1 MAQYQH
7 AENVI
12 LFQRKQN
19 RPLTILAVDDD
30 RLERALLEA
39 YVSELG
45 HQTIQAENGADALRI
60 LQEGREPVD
69 VILMDRMMP
78 VLDGLSTVRNIKAD
92 PVLRKIPI
100 IMVTAMSNIKA
111 IQEGLEAGVF
121 YYLTKPI
128 EAGMLRSVLIAATRE
143 AQQNR
148 TLSEELRKHRLS
160 FDLIHT
166 CKFHFHTLAEAECL
180 AGFMA
185 HCFPDPERALPGL
198 AELLINAVE
207 HGTLEIGYDKKT
219 ELLENNS
226 WLAEIEYRQES
237 EPYKS
242 RKVEAVLTQKED
254 GIYLVVTDEGP
265 GFDWH
270 RYMTIDPSRA
280 SDTHGRG
287 IAQAKAIS
295 FDKLT
300 YNEKGNQVVAFM
312 HKTQHLEW

>member
-1 MAQYQH
+1 MHAQ
-7 AENVI
+7 NVI
-12 LFQRKQN
+12 PFARKQD

-39 YVSELG
+39 YVSDLG
-45 HQTIQAENGADALRI
+45 HVTIQAENGAEALRI
-60 LQEGREPVD
+60 LQESKQPVD

-78 VLDGLSTVRNIKAD
+78 IMDGLSAVRNIKED
-92 PVLRKIPI
+92 PILRRIPI
-100 IMVTAMSNIKA
+100 VMATAVSNVKA
-111 IQEGLEAGVF
+111 VQEGLEAGVF

-148 TLSEELRKHRLS
+148 TLSDELRKHRLS
-160 FDLIHT
+160 FNLIHT
-166 CKFHFHTLAEAECL
+166 CKFQFKTIAEAECL

-185 HCFPDPERALPGL
+185 HCFPEPERTLPGL

-207 HGTLEIGYDKKT
+207 HGNLEIGYDPKT
-219 ELLENNS
+219 MLLEEGR
-226 WLAEIEYRQES
+226 WLEEINRRQQTA
-237 EPYKS
+237 PYS
-242 RKVEAVLTQKED
+242 DRFVEAVITQKDD
-254 GIYLVVTDEGP
+254 GIYLVITDQGN
-265 GFDWH
+265 GFNWH

-287 IAQAKAIS
+287 IAQARAIS

-300 YNEKGNQVVAFM
+300 YNEKGNQVVAVVS
-312 HKTQHLEW
+312 KKQNLEW

>member
-1 MAQYQH
+1 MPRH

-12 LFQRKQN
+12 PFARKQN
-19 RPLTILAVDDD
+19 RPLTVLAVDDD

-39 YVSELG
+39 YVSDLG
-45 HQTIQAENGADALRI
+45 HVTIQAENGAEALRI
-60 LQEGREPVD
+60 LQEGNEPVD

-78 VLDGLSTVRNIKAD
+78 VLDGLSAVRNIKDD

-100 IMVTAMSNIKA
+100 VMVTAVSNTKA

-148 TLSEELRKHRLS
+148 TLSDELRKHRLS
-160 FDLIHT
+160 FNMIHT
-166 CKFHFHTLAEAECL
+166 CKFHFRTIAEAECL

-185 HCFPDPERALPGL
+185 HCFPDPERVLPGM

-207 HGTLEIGYDKKT
+207 HGNLEIGYQFKT
-219 ELLENNS
+219 ELLEHNN
-226 WLAEIEYRQES
+226 WNNEILLRQES
-237 EPYKS
+237 PKYQDKV
-242 RKVEAVLTQKED
+242 VEAVVTQKED
-254 GIYLVVTDEGP
+254 GIYLIITDEGQ
-265 GFDWH
+265 GFDWQ

-280 SDTHGRG
+280 GDTHGRG

-300 YNEKGNQVVAFM
+300 YNEKGNQVIAFVS
-312 HKTQHLEW
+312 KKKSLEW

>member
-1 MAQYQH
+1 MQPVS
-7 AENVI
+7 NVI
-12 LFQRKQN
+12 PFQRSQN

-45 HQTIQAENGADALRI
+45 HQTIQAENGAEALRI
-60 LQEGREPVD
+60 LQEGRQPVD

-78 VLDGLSTVRNIKAD
+78 VLDGLSAVRNIKDD

-100 IMVTAMSNIKA
+100 VMVTAVSNTKA

-148 TLSEELRKHRLS
+148 TLSDELRKHRLS
-160 FDLIHT
+160 FNLIHT
-166 CKFHFHTLAEAECL
+166 CKFHFKTVAEAECL

-185 HCFPDPERALPGL
+185 HCFPDPERVLPGL
-198 AELLINAVE
+198 AELLINAIE
-207 HGTLEIGYDKKT
+207 HGNFEIGYNYKT
-219 ELLENNS
+219 ELLEANR
-226 WLAEIEYRQES
+226 WQDEILLRQDM
-237 EPYKS
+237 EPYS
-242 RKVEAVLTQKED
+242 RRIAEAVITQKED
-254 GIYLVVTDEGP
+254 GTYLVITDEGP

-280 SDTHGRG
+280 GDTHGRG

-300 YNEKGNQVVAFM
+300 YNEKGNQVIALVNKAR
-312 HKTQHLEW
+312 QLEW

>member
-1 MAQYQH
+1 MARNS
-7 AENVI
+7 ENVI
-12 LFQRKQN
+12 PFMRKQN
-19 RPLTILAVDDD
+19 RPLTVLAVDDD

-39 YVSELG
+39 YVSDLG
-45 HQTIQAENGADALRI
+45 HITLQAENGAEALRI

-78 VLDGLSTVRNIKAD
+78 VLDGLSAVRNIKDD

-100 IMVTAMSNIKA
+100 VMVTAVSNTKA

-148 TLSEELRKHRLS
+148 TLSDELRKHRLS
-160 FDLIHT
+160 FNLIHT
-166 CKFHFHTLAEAECL
+166 CKFHFKTVAEAECL

-185 HCFPDPERALPGL
+185 HCFPDPERVLQGL
-198 AELLINAVE
+198 AELLINSVE
-207 HGTLEIGYDKKT
+207 HGNLEIGYHKKT
-219 ELLENNS
+219 ELLDENR
-226 WLAEIEYRQES
+226 WLEEVTARQES
-237 EPYKS
+237 GKYKD
-242 RKVEAVLTQKED
+242 RVVEAVITQKDD
-254 GIYLVVTDEGP
+254 GIYLVITDEGP
-265 GFDWH
+265 GFDWN

-280 SDTHGRG
+280 GDTHGRG
-287 IAQAKAIS
+287 IAQARAVS

-300 YNEKGNQVVAFM
+300 YNEKGNQVIGFVS
-312 HKTQHLEW
+312 KNQLLEW